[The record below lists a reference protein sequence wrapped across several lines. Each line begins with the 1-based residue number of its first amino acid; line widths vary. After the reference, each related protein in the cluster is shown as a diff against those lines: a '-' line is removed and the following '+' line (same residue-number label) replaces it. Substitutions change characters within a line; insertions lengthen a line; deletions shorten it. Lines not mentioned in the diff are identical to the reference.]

1 MRQSMSHGRKAPSPQ
16 PTSPPITHIT
26 ITITIYHLSPRP
38 RHSIRHRYYYTSFA
52 TMSTTVS
59 PSIPHISGHRSS
71 HEPPHH
77 GINDGS
83 GDSCGT
89 HSYTSADEHGK
100 AVSRDQ
106 SLTEILISKG
116 LKEANFLSAIVSLG
130 EGMVHSIVF
139 INSEQFSLFC
149 SNDVL
154 TLSQFVYL

>member
-1 MRQSMSHGRKAPSPQ
+1 MSYRSKGALAAARF
-16 PTSPPITHIT
+16 PTSIT
-26 ITITIYHLSPRP
+26 ITIPSIIYHPARAILSATAITP
-38 RHSIRHRYYYTSFA
+38 TSFA